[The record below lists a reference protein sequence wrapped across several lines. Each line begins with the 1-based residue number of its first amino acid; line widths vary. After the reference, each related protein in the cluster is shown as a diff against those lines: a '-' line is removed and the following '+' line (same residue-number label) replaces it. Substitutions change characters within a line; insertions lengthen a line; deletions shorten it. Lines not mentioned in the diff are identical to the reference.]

1 MQIVI
6 VKSNQSKNELIIH
19 KYKYFNASSSQI
31 KDDKCILSYY
41 KFKAP
46 YYSDKVSLSVMT
58 DKLQPQFTEI
68 LALIQTAQNYVIATS
83 NQELIKL
90 YWSIGKYISERLK
103 TSDWGQKTI
112 EQLATF
118 IQTQEPGIKGFERR
132 NLYRMRQFYETY
144 PDAEIVSALLTQLSW
159 THHSILMSRCK
170 TETERLFYIQLTAT
184 ERYTTREL
192 ERQINSGIFER
203 TLLADA
209 KLPLASQSQPQRLA
223 GVFRDSYI
231 LDFLNLPPS
240 HSENDLKTSLILC
253 LKDFILEL
261 GRDFSFMG
269 QEYRLQVGNTDFFID
284 LLFYHRELQSLV
296 AFELK
301 IDKFKPEHLGQLE
314 FYLEALDRD
323 VKKPHENPSI
333 GVLLCRDKDDE
344 VVEYALSRSISP
356 TIVAEYEIKL
366 IPKETLRR
374 KLNEFYELLSD
385 RLR

>member
-1 MQIVI
+1 
-6 VKSNQSKNELIIH
+6 
-19 KYKYFNASSSQI
+19 
-31 KDDKCILSYY
+31 
-41 KFKAP
+41 
-46 YYSDKVSLSVMT
+46 MT
-58 DKLQPQFTEI
+58 DKLQPQFTAI
-68 LALIQTAQNYVIATS
+68 LDLIKTAQDRVIATS

-90 YWSIGKYISERLK
+90 YWSIGKYISERLR
-103 TSDWGQKTI
+103 TTEWGQKTI
-112 EQLATF
+112 EQLAAF
-118 IQTQEPGIKGFERR
+118 IHMQEPGIKGFERR
-132 NLYRMRQFYETY
+132 NLYRMRQFYEIY
-144 PDAEIVSALLTQLSW
+144 PDTEIVSALLTQLSW
-159 THHSILMSRCK
+159 THHSILISRCK
-170 TETERLFYIQLTAT
+170 TEAERLFYIQIAAA
-184 ERYTTREL
+184 EKYTTREL

-203 TLLADA
+203 TLLAEA
-209 KLPLASQSQPQRLA
+209 KLPLATQSKSQRLA

-240 HSENDLKTSLILC
+240 HSENDLKSALILC

-261 GRDFSFMG
+261 GRDFSLMG

-323 VKKPHENPSI
+323 VKKTHENLSI

-344 VVEYALSRSISP
+344 VVEYALSRSLSP

-374 KLNEFYELLSD
+374 KLNEFYELLEGRNSD
-385 RLR
+385 E